1 MARNNLRLSSSQR
14 STIISSCQ
22 LNPIILIILI
32 FKIINSGS
40 ICGQLLTLIWLC
52 LHISMVESM
61 IISRITN
68 RLLQEICSPN
78 PCIIQPFLTVKRAL
92 TSFLQPIFAVVVPC
106 GEKFTA
112 PIGFL
117 DDVRYPGEML
127 NVSTFS
133 NMKDFIRF
141 CLREYLMYVNLFS
154 FFLSLH

>member
-40 ICGQLLTLIWLC
+40 ICSQLLTLIWLC

-61 IISRITN
+61 IISRLTY

-78 PCIIQPFLTVKRAL
+78 PCIIQPFLTVREY
-92 TSFLQPIFAVVVPC
+92 SHPFYNPFLQWQFPVVKNLLHPLDFLMMFDIQERCLMFLPSPI
-106 GEKFTA
+106 
-112 PIGFL
+112 
-117 DDVRYPGEML
+117 
-127 NVSTFS
+127 
-133 NMKDFIRF
+133 
-141 CLREYLMYVNLFS
+141 
-154 FFLSLH
+154 